1 MTLMYAVIDAGG
13 KQERVEVGQQLD
25 VELLHAAPGQDVS
38 FRVVLLV
45 DGDAVVATPD
55 GLAGATVS
63 ASVLGESLG
72 PKIDG
77 FTYKPKS
84 RSRRRFGH
92 RQHYTKV
99 QITAIDAGTAVAGAS
114 RGAAKA

>member
-1 MTLMYAVIDAGG
+1 MYAVIDAGG
-13 KQERVEVGQQLD
+13 KQERVEIGQQLD
-25 VELLHAAPGQDVS
+25 VELLHAAPGQDVT
-38 FRVVLLV
+38 FRPVLLV
-45 DGDAVVATPD
+45 DGDAVVATPAE
-55 GLAGATVS
+55 LAGAVVS
-63 ASVLGESLG
+63 ARVLGESLG

-99 QITAIDAGTAVAGAS
+99 QITAIDSGPAASKAGAGHS
-114 RGAAKA
+114 SAKA